1 MTGIRRHFVHLPP
14 FLAGLVAAVTVA
26 TSTGLL
32 LYTENGFLPAITL
45 ILTIE
50 MAALAF
56 GLWGGSFP
64 LGGGAVEQI
73 RRGWLFSL
81 VVFALAA
88 ALSAGMDFLGD
99 GSGTMVSQGLGLGF
113 LGGLPLFAIG
123 SLLGAMGRAGQRG
136 RSHRLPALGAAT
148 LSGVAA
154 GFLTAGALLIPNA
167 APYSIYLF
175 ALVALSGG
183 ALVQGWVLDGWPI
196 REVLEVLSGPNGEWR
211 AEGRALGSA
220 RREVR
225 VLLAEGRIRGAED
238 LTGNPVRPWEKSLLE
253 GLRVVDDQG
262 PGSLL
267 YLGGGSGTLSRGLS
281 QAEAPFPVLA
291 VERSP
296 EVVTLAGLAF
306 SRRDVD
312 EMDKEFPVEGGRIH
326 QPGLRIGELLE
337 GQFQGQAP
345 ALVVVD
351 CDALPR
357 LGPSPFLREGDWR
370 FLAQAVGP
378 GGTLVLGGI
387 GYSKHGSDVVAE
399 VFADHARDWFDDVIV
414 YRAMDHLLDPELLPE
429 MGEEQYMVVCKSS
442 GEQAWTFTLPGFEA
456 LPTAEG

>member
-1 MTGIRRHFVHLPP
+1 VE
-14 FLAGLVAAVTVA
+14 

-99 GSGTMVSQGLGLGF
+99 GSGTRVSQGFGLGF

-123 SLLGAMGRAGQRG
+123 SLLGAMGRAGQQG
-136 RSHRLPALGAAT
+136 RSLELPTLGAAT
-148 LSGVAA
+148 LSGAAA
-154 GFLTAGALLIPNA
+154 GFLTAGLLLIPNA

-175 ALVALSGG
+175 ALVVLSGG
-183 ALVQGWVLDGWPI
+183 ALVQGWVLDGWPL
-196 REVLEVLSGPNGEWR
+196 REVLEVISGPTGEWR

-220 RREVR
+220 RREVK

-238 LTGNPVRPWEKSLLE
+238 LTGSPVRPWERSLLE
-253 GLRVVDDQG
+253 GLSVVGDQG
-262 PGSLL
+262 PESIL

-281 QAEAPFPVLA
+281 RVEAPFPVLA

-296 EVVTLAGLAF
+296 ELVTLAESTFG
-306 SRRDVD
+306 RRDED
-312 EMDKEFPVEGGRIH
+312 EMDEEAPVEGGGIRRS
-326 QPGLRIGELLE
+326 GLRIGELLE
-337 GQFQGQAP
+337 GQVPDQTR

-357 LGPSPFLREGDWR
+357 LTPSPFLREGDWR
-370 FLAQAVGP
+370 FLAQAAGP
-378 GGTLVLGGI
+378 EGALVLGGI
-387 GYSKHGSDVVAE
+387 GFSKDRSDGVMEAFAE
-399 VFADHARDWFDDVIV
+399 RAREWFDDVTV
-414 YRAMDHLLDPELLPE
+414 YRAMDHLLDTVLLPE
-429 MGEEQYMVVCKSS
+429 MGEEQYVVVCKTSR
-442 GEQAWTFTLPGFEA
+442 EQIWTLILPGFEA
-456 LPTAEG
+456 LPMAEG